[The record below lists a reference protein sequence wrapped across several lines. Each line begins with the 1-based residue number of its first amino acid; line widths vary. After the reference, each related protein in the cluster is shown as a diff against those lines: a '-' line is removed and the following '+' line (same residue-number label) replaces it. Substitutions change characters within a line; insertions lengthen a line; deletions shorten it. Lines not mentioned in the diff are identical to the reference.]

1 MSKSNDFYLVRHGS
15 YDRSTGGLDPTGR
28 EVHAPSARD
37 ELIARGVGSN
47 ALLLSS
53 DALRAA
59 ETAEIIGEGIG
70 VNPILSEVINQAGN
84 RAWNVQDLDAVVD
97 EALKNAGVAQD
108 GRELVVVTH
117 APMLAIARRVEDVND
132 ISFGEVFAYERG
144 SWYNPDFRK

>member
-1 MSKSNDFYLVRHGS
+1 MSKSKEFYLVRHGS
-15 YDRSTGGLDPTGR
+15 YDRSTGRLDPTGR

-70 VNPILSEVINQAGN
+70 VDPILSEMINQAGN

-97 EALKNAGVAQD
+97 EALENAGVVQD

-117 APMLAIARRVEDVND
+117 APMLAIARRARDVND

-144 SWYNPDFRK
+144 SWHNPDFRK